1 MLDAHNSYNLHLP
14 PNHNRTKIDLPL
26 NVGVTPLLLL
36 KLETNNK
43 LNTIIEL
50 QIMVGEHGAW
60 SMVKLA
66 KFKGS
71 SQSFGKSKT

>member
-1 MLDAHNSYNLHLP
+1 M
-14 PNHNRTKIDLPL
+14 KIDLPL
-26 NVGVTPLLLL
+26 NVGVTLLLLL

-50 QIMVGEHGAW
+50 QIMVGKQGAW

-71 SQSFGKSKT
+71 SQSSSKSRT